1 MELVSKKSE
10 FAEIG
15 MKAAL
20 AATTYPKFD
29 RFCDGTIEA
38 EDIARAFASVE
49 GVPWETAFMIAR
61 NILADADSE
70 PSLDG
75 EAKGL
80 NFVEFMTCL
89 EGDAINFEQF
99 LKDTRE
105 QFDKYML
112 EDEAED
118 IEKGKKSAGKGAKKE
133 PSLKQKLKIQKA
145 LEEQKRNDRDK
156 KFAEA
161 EKRLRAKAAALGKD
175 FDDFMKDKIEEED
188 DSMRERCKKAFED
201 EAIAVIEA
209 KKASGNKKPAAGN
222 NEEEGARAT
231 SEDVASP
238 AETDKAD
245 TPQVGPPLELTD
257 DMQQERMRRSGIL
270 KILAASASGL
280 AAADKNGLAD
290 PYVQVK
296 RGKVTKKTK
305 VIMKTLSPV
314 WEESLDFNTGKLKK
328 PVSLRTVIAEGLKVD
343 IMDKDGMFDADDV
356 MGTVAKVDLT
366 PLEKADSITY
376 CEEVSTGGLLRFHVA
391 WESGESVVDSAPTTD
406 ANERVQKKDEA
417 AADQAEAD
425 QAEDGKAPG
434 SAKQGG
440 GSASESEKGAAAEPE
455 EDASKTSADIAE
467 GEEPASEKK
476 KKKKKKKPDDSGE
489 LEVKQEL

>member
-49 GVPWETAFMIAR
+49 GVPLETAFMIAR

-133 PSLKQKLKIQKA
+133 P
-145 LEEQKRNDRDK
+145 
-156 KFAEA
+156 
-161 EKRLRAKAAALGKD
+161 
-175 FDDFMKDKIEEED
+175 
-188 DSMRERCKKAFED
+188 
-201 EAIAVIEA
+201 
-209 KKASGNKKPAAGN
+209 
-222 NEEEGARAT
+222 
-231 SEDVASP
+231 
-238 AETDKAD
+238 
-245 TPQVGPPLELTD
+245 
-257 DMQQERMRRSGIL
+257 
-270 KILAASASGL
+270 
-280 AAADKNGLAD
+280 
-290 PYVQVK
+290 
-296 RGKVTKKTK
+296 
-305 VIMKTLSPV
+305 
-314 WEESLDFNTGKLKK
+314 
-328 PVSLRTVIAEGLKVD
+328 
-343 IMDKDGMFDADDV
+343 
-356 MGTVAKVDLT
+356 
-366 PLEKADSITY
+366 
-376 CEEVSTGGLLRFHVA
+376 
-391 WESGESVVDSAPTTD
+391 
-406 ANERVQKKDEA
+406 
-417 AADQAEAD
+417 
-425 QAEDGKAPG
+425 
-434 SAKQGG
+434 
-440 GSASESEKGAAAEPE
+440 
-455 EDASKTSADIAE
+455 
-467 GEEPASEKK
+467 
-476 KKKKKKKPDDSGE
+476 
-489 LEVKQEL
+489 